1 MQNLPPLRALQAFRY
16 AARELSFKAA
26 AEALNISQAAVST
39 HIRGLEDVLGL
50 KLFVRLTR
58 EVKLTREGREL
69 SGYVEVGFQELEK
82 GIALFSPNADPGR
95 LTVATVPSFASRWL
109 VPRLASFQEI
119 HPEIKLSL
127 QPSLEL
133 VDFQGDGVDLAIRFG
148 NGNYPGLECRPLLE
162 EKLLPVCHGSLIDF
176 EPVTPAF
183 LAGLPWLVDE
193 SIDMESSW
201 LEFQEKLGTKIPDSS
216 IKLRV
221 SEGTTLV
228 EAVLAGRGIALM
240 RYSLVADLLNS
251 GLLLCP
257 MDISVP
263 AEYQYFL
270 VAPEAK
276 FRTDKVRA
284 FVSWITRE
292 ARDPDSEF

>member
-1 MQNLPPLRALQAFRY
+1 MQRLPPLRALQAFRY

-26 AEALNISQAAVST
+26 AGALNISQAAVST
-39 HIRGLEDVLGL
+39 HIRGLEDFLGL

-58 EVKLTREGREL
+58 EVRLTHEGRAL
-69 SGYVEVGFQELEK
+69 SGYVETGFQELER
-82 GIALFSPNADPGR
+82 GIALFAPDSDPVH

-109 VPRLASFQEI
+109 VPRIDSFQKAYPQI
-119 HPEIKLSL
+119 RISL
-127 QPSLEL
+127 QPNLHL

-148 NGNYPGLECRPLLE
+148 NGDYPGLQSKPLLE
-162 EKLLPVCHGSLIDF
+162 EKLLPVCHSRLIDN
-176 EPVTPAF
+176 EPVTPER

-201 LEFQEKLGTKIPDSS
+201 RAFQEELGIEIPDSS
-216 IKLRV
+216 ITPRV
-221 SEGTTLV
+221 TEGTTLV

-240 RYSLVADLLNS
+240 RYSLVADLLKT
-251 GLLLCP
+251 GLLQCP
-257 MDISVP
+257 IDISVP
-263 AEYQYFL
+263 AEYQYYL

-284 FVSWITRE
+284 FVSWI
-292 ARDPDSEF
+292 SGKVSSK